1 MDKLLTD
8 HGDPEKRIADLEHR
22 LAEHTRGAEPPPA
35 TPHDAVPSRRF
46 VASAAPPST
55 KQMMKYTYLIMF
67 GGMASLGLINMTL
80 FLVGALGG
88 AENVIKVGG
97 FLVFIAFLLLA
108 MPAFGLFQRR
118 MNRKKTVL
126 VDVGNG
132 GLTVSSRP
140 GEVFAFGDAQLG
152 KWTLAGYGG
161 TTKGTALHLRSGRNR
176 FVLGGQDHRLGHETP
191 LDAAPVDSVDAT
203 MWASE
208 FDELLAVI
216 GRPGGPDAL
225 GPVPGQ
231 PTRCLLAPNP
241 ARMFSSSFFGMFKNT
256 ATAMRLNSNPPQPT
270 LAIDVGDEEISLIDV
285 NSNARIASS
294 SLGQVTATPAASARS
309 APYVGTLTT
318 AVLIVRVPNSQPL
331 TIVCPDVA
339 GPPQASWSGT
349 RTKYDYRFAW
359 RGQVPAADE
368 AEFVVSDA
376 DWLTLVEKFGL
387 ASQLEDRARTD
398 ATAAPAPGGAPLAR
412 PRRKL
417 WIYGVI
423 IAAVMFVVAP
433 TMMFVASSIWNNH
446 QNKEDQLKAD
456 QERQY
461 ALPFTGL
468 RSPHGVAVDG
478 AGNVYVS
485 DTHTN
490 RVLKL
495 AAGSSTQTVL
505 PFTGLDLCANTID
518 ASLGGVAVD
527 NAGTVYVSDS
537 CHNRVLKLPAG
548 SSTQTELPLRRLRD
562 PHGLAVDA
570 AGAVYVVNIS
580 DSEVLKLAP
589 GSSTPTVL
597 PARGRGGSPNGDVA
611 VDKSGNVYISVSH
624 SVGRHSVERYLVKLA
639 PGSDT
644 WTRMPPA
651 PDNSYKGLST
661 GEQDAA
667 IDNAGNVYIFTGLAG
682 GVMKLAPGS
691 STWTELPGSP
701 RFIDPLGLA
710 VDPGGNYVYVTDH
723 TGSRATGGGLPWEKD
738 DAQGFVLKLPAG

>member
-22 LAEHTRGAEPPPA
+22 LAERTRGAEPPPA
-35 TPHDAVPSRRF
+35 SPSDAGPSRRF
-46 VASAAPPST
+46 AASAAPPST

-67 GGMASLGLINMTL
+67 GGMAALGLINMTL
-80 FLVGALGG
+80 FLVGAASG
-88 AENVIKVGG
+88 AENVIKAGG
-97 FLVFIAFLLLA
+97 FVVFMAFLVLA

-126 VDVGNG
+126 LDVGSG

-140 GEVFAFGDAQLG
+140 GEVFSFGDAQLG

-161 TTKGTALHLRSGRNR
+161 TTKGTALHLRSGRQR
-176 FVLGGQDHRLGHETP
+176 FVIGGQDHRLDHETP
-191 LDAAPVDSVDAT
+191 LDAPPVDSVDAT

-208 FDELLAVI
+208 FDELLATI
-216 GRPGGPDAL
+216 GRPSGPEVPGA
-225 GPVPGQ
+225 VPGQ
-231 PTRCLLAPNP
+231 STRCLLTPNP
-241 ARMFSSSFFGMFKNT
+241 ARMFSSSYFGMFKNT
-256 ATAMRLNSNPPQPT
+256 VTAMRLNSDPPQPT
-270 LAIDVGDEEISLIDV
+270 LAIDIGDDEISLIDA
-285 NSNARIASS
+285 NSNARIASGS
-294 SLGQVTATPAASARS
+294 AAQVTATPAASTRS
-309 APYVGTLTT
+309 APYVGNLTT
-318 AVLIVRVPNSQPL
+318 AVLIVRVASSQPL
-331 TIVCPDVA
+331 TIACPDVA
-339 GPPQASWSGT
+339 GPPQPSWSGT
-349 RTKYDYRFAW
+349 RTKYAYRFAW
-359 RGQVPAADE
+359 RGEVPAADE
-368 AEFVVSDA
+368 PEFVVSDA
-376 DWLTLVEKFGL
+376 DWLTLIEKFGL
-387 ASQLEDRARTD
+387 TSQLEDRARS
-398 ATAAPAPGGAPLAR
+398 AAAPVPSGAPLAR
-412 PRRKL
+412 PKRKL

-423 IAAVMFVVAP
+423 IAAGMFVVGPA
-433 TMMFVASSIWNNH
+433 MMLLASSIWNDH
-446 QNKEDQLKAD
+446 QSKEDQLKAD
-456 QERQY
+456 RERQY

-505 PFTGLDLCANTID
+505 PFTGLDLCSNTID

-527 NAGTVYVSDS
+527 AAGNVYVSDT
-537 CHNRVLKLPAG
+537 CHNRVLKLAAG
-548 SSTQTELPLRRLRD
+548 SSTQTVLPLRRLRD
-562 PHGLAVDA
+562 PHGVAVDA

-597 PARGRGGSPNGDVA
+597 PSSGRGRSPNGDVA
-611 VDKSGNVYISVSH
+611 VDNAGNVYISVTR
-624 SVGRHSVERYLVKLA
+624 SVGRHSVERYLVRLA

-644 WTRMPPA
+644 WTRMPSA

-710 VDPGGNYVYVTDH
+710 VDPGGKFVYVTDH
-723 TGSRATGGGLPWEKD
+723 TGSRATGSGLPWEHD